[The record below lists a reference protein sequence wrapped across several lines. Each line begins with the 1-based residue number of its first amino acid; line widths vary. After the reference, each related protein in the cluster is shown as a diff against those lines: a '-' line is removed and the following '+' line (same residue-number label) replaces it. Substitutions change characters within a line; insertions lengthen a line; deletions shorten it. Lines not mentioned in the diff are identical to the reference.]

1 MHMLSHTLS
10 VVRAC
15 LALLACIS
23 FAASAQTAPLTIKK
37 PVTDTYHG
45 VSVTENYRWLE
56 DSTSADVKAWIKTQN
71 EYSSKVIGKLPMR
84 NALLSE
90 YKRLYGKGP
99 VQRFSFVQRGAYVF
113 ALKEQPPQNQA
124 VLVALSSLTDLK
136 TERVIVNPNVMNKK
150 GLLAI
155 DWFVPSL
162 DGKLVAVCLSEG
174 GSEDGSV
181 HVFDVATGKKLTDI
195 VPRVQFPTGGGS
207 VAWLADGSGFY
218 FTRYPHKGERP
229 DADKGFYQQVWLH
242 KLGTPE
248 SADTYVIGKKFPR
261 IAEIALSSS
270 PDGKYVLADVSNG
283 DGGEHGFWLRAQSGE
298 WKAIAG
304 FKDGVRSAAFG
315 RDGKLYGLALKGSPR
330 GRVVASPLENANL
343 VKAPTLIAQ
352 GDAVIESFVPTQ
364 TRMYVNELIGG
375 PSQIRVFDLQGKL
388 LSTLPTEAIAD
399 VSVQT
404 RLEGDDVL
412 ISSQSFVTPYAN
424 YVYRAA
430 SDKLEKTKLSDA
442 PKVKFDDAVVLRE
455 MATSKDGTKVPVNI
469 VMKKGMPTD
478 GSHPLLLT
486 AYGGY
491 GVSLRPYFSQSRR
504 VLLDHGVIFAMAN
517 IRGGGEFGEDWHLA
531 GNLTKK
537 QNVFDDFIASAEHL
551 IKRGYTRSDKLAIQ
565 GGSNGGL
572 LMGAVLTQRPELFRA
587 VVSQVGIYDQLR
599 VEQGPNG
606 EFNVTEFG
614 TVKDAAQF
622 KASYAYSPYHNVKD
636 GTRYPAV
643 LFTTGENDGRVEPWH
658 SRKFAARL
666 HEALQTTKEA
676 RPVLLLTDPNAGHG
690 IGSSLSAQ
698 IVESVNWTAFV
709 FNELGVGA
717 KRAH

>member
-1 MHMLSHTLS
+1 MIIHTLS
-10 VVRAC
+10 AARVS
-15 LALLACIS
+15 LALIFCIS
-23 FAASAQTAPLTIKK
+23 LAASAETTPLTIKK

-56 DSTSADVKAWIKTQN
+56 DPASPEVRAWIKAQN
-71 EYSSKVIGKLPMR
+71 EYSGKVISKLPMR
-84 NALLSE
+84 KALLGE

-99 VQRFSFVQRGAYVF
+99 VQRFGFVQRGAYVF

-136 TERVIVNPNVMNKK
+136 TERVIVNPNAMNKK
-150 GLLAI
+150 GLLAM

-181 HVFDVATGKKLTDI
+181 HVFEVATGKKLPDI

-207 VAWLADGSGFY
+207 VAWLADSSGFY

-248 SADTYVIGKKFPR
+248 SADTYVIGKEFPR

-270 PDGKYVLADVSNG
+270 LDGKFVLADVSNG
-283 DGGEHGFWLRAQSGE
+283 DGGEHGFWLRAPSGD
-298 WKAIAG
+298 WKAVAG
-304 FKDGVRSAAFG
+304 FKDGVRSAVFG

-330 GRVVASPLENANL
+330 GRIVTTPLENADL
-343 VKAPTLIAQ
+343 VKASTLLTQ
-352 GDAVIESFVPTQ
+352 GEAVIESFVPTQ
-364 TRMYVNELIGG
+364 NRLYVNELIGG

-388 LSTLPTEAIAD
+388 LATLPTEAIAD
-399 VSVQT
+399 ASVQA
-404 RLEGDDVL
+404 RLDGDDVL
-412 ISSQSFVTPYAN
+412 ISSQSFVTPYTN
-424 YVYRAA
+424 YLYRAA
-430 SDKLEKTKLSDA
+430 SGKLEKTKLSEA
-442 PKVKFDDAVVLRE
+442 PNVKFDDAVVLRE
-455 MATSKDGTKVPVNI
+455 MASSKDGTQVPVNI

-572 LMGAVLTQRPELFRA
+572 LMGAALTQRPELFRA

-599 VEQGPNG
+599 VELGPNG

-666 HEALQTTKEA
+666 HEALQSTKDA

-690 IGSSLSAQ
+690 IGSSLNAQ
-698 IVESVNWTAFV
+698 ILEAANWTAFV
-709 FNELGVGA
+709 FTELGVEV